1 MYFFINILF
10 VNLKKQLEEFITSL
24 IGYKLA
30 NATSMLKL
38 LKFMPVDYNMIK
50 RVMTSFNNL
59 YFDKEVGILYSLP
72 ASRLHELR
80 GPTKIIAYTET
91 ESIALVTLAA
101 SIAESNSVL
110 DILLSDYIVAQETRK
125 KRPKN
130 LQAFL

>member
-1 MYFFINILF
+1 M
-10 VNLKKQLEEFITSL
+10 
-24 IGYKLA
+24 
-30 NATSMLKL
+30 
-38 LKFMPVDYNMIK
+38 
-50 RVMTSFNNL
+50 
-59 YFDKEVGILYSLP
+59 YSLP

-125 KRPKN
+125 KGQRTYKHFYEYVISVFSN
-130 LQAFL
+130 DIKKRALQTKVRYKLNQIYKVKLL